1 MFNLKY
7 TTRMLYHIMPQSQP
21 LKLYFKY
28 ILVINF
34 KDEGVLAKSLCI
46 HVKAYA

>member
-21 LKLYFKY
+21 LISFSMN
-28 ILVINF
+28 I
-34 KDEGVLAKSLCI
+34 
-46 HVKAYA
+46 KAYA